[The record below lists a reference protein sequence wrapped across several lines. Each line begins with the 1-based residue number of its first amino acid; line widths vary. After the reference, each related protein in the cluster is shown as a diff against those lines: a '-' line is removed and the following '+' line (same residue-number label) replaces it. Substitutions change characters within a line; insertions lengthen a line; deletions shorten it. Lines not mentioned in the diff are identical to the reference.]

1 MAAVVMEAEAVVV
14 EMEMVAMAVAAEAAT
29 TATMTA
35 VEMTPASRRG
45 TARSQKKGKRQCAE
59 EGIVR
64 ARQRCVGYGTRV
76 LWRTSELRAPLAL
89 GTARLAH
96 LLGQRRRR
104 QRFGGGAASNCSAL
118 PSDPPRRCDGDG
130 TPE

>member
-96 LLGQRRRR
+96 LLGERRR
-104 QRFGGGAASNCSAL
+104 QRFGGGAASNCSAH
-118 PSDPPRRCDGDG
+118 PSNPPRRCDGVR